1 MINVVARGGIEPPT
15 QGFSDPCSTILIIY
29 KQPLTEFAFP
39 NPTLITLHFTVTCI
53 SITCNFSCTPVER
66 IAEYEIG

>member
-39 NPTLITLHFTVTCI
+39 NPTANYTSLYRHLHFNHV
-53 SITCNFSCTPVER
+53 
-66 IAEYEIG
+66 